1 MTIIWSF
8 GAFGFFLVP
17 NYLTL
22 MKGNVYVLQ
31 LASELGEF
39 FSNFFA
45 LILARLMD
53 LRRGLLICL
62 LLVTGGCA
70 IMQFVIDKDKQ
81 QEEEFNAKVF
91 SQYLLV
97 MMTYMGVVAA
107 FDINYMLNP

>member
-1 MTIIWSF
+1 MEGYEKEEKLKTSIKDLCSKPIYRKNIILMTIIWSF

-70 IMQFVIDKDKQ
+70 IM
-81 QEEEFNAKVF
+81 
-91 SQYLLV
+91 
-97 MMTYMGVVAA
+97 
-107 FDINYMLNP
+107 